1 VESEVED
8 WEYTHLEIIGSGFPK
23 FVWVT
28 FDKATTL
35 DQVIGYLQ
43 YSPTFDRWNVQ
54 FVKLTQEEDAGQCG
68 A

>member
-1 VESEVED
+1 MN
-8 WEYTHLEIIGSGFPK
+8 
-23 FVWVT
+23 
-28 FDKATTL
+28 DKATTL